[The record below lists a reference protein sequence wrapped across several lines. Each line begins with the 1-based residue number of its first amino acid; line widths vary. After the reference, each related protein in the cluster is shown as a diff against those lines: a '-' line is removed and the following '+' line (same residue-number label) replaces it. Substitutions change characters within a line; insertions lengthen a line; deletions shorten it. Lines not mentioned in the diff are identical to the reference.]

1 MKIAISL
8 IFTILFCA
16 VRPATA
22 HISQDM
28 PDAVAEMEYR
38 ILLDFQPEKNDV
50 RNKLGMAL
58 FRMKKIDQAE
68 KEFKI
73 VLANDPKNF
82 NATDAMGLVLLKR
95 GEARKALAQFKAAIA
110 IKSSDILVYYHL
122 GLAYIQLKNL
132 PMAQAALKACL
143 KKSVLPDQP
152 PLNKQVRKKLLKVKE
167 TLAQVNKDL
176 LTSSTPTVLYPQM
189 YCNVNKSYRYVS

>member
-1 MKIAISL
+1 MKFSICL

-16 VRPATA
+16 VRPAAA
-22 HISQDM
+22 HISQNM

-38 ILLDFQPEKNDV
+38 ILLDFQPEKNDI

-58 FRMKKIDQAE
+58 FRMKKTAQAA

-73 VLANDPKNF
+73 VLVNDPKNF

-95 GEARKALAQFKAAIA
+95 GEALKALAQFKAAIA

-132 PMAQAALKACL
+132 PMAQAALKTCL
-143 KKSVLPDQP
+143 EKSVLPDQL
-152 PLNKQVRKKLLKVKE
+152 PLNKQVRNKLLKVKE
-167 TLAQVNKDL
+167 LLVQVNKDL
-176 LTSSTPTVLYPQM
+176 VTAFTPTALSP
-189 YCNVNKSYRYVS
+189 KFIEI